1 MQNKMLIL
9 NFVLAIAVV
18 VLSVCL
24 VKSKGNCE
32 KEVNAE
38 QAVLDNIATRTSI
51 RDYEARPVEK
61 EKVEKLLKAAMAAP
75 TAMNRQPWHFVVV
88 DDRSVLNAIGG
99 EGPNAKKFQKAP
111 LAIVVCGDMS
121 KALEGDGRGFW
132 VQDASAATENLLLA
146 AHAMGLGAVW
156 TGGFPVQ
163 ERVDALRKTLALPD
177 SIVPLNAVA
186 IGYPAE
192 NPQPKDKFNAA
203 NISYNAYGKSLTD
216 ND

>member
-1 MQNKMLIL
+1 
-9 NFVLAIAVV
+9 
-18 VLSVCL
+18 
-24 VKSKGNCE
+24 
-32 KEVNAE
+32 
-38 QAVLDNIATRTSI
+38 
-51 RDYEARPVEK
+51 
-61 EKVEKLLKAAMAAP
+61 
-75 TAMNRQPWHFVVV
+75 
-88 DDRSVLNAIGG
+88 
-99 EGPNAKKFQKAP
+99 
-111 LAIVVCGDMS
+111 MS

-156 TGGFPVQ
+156 TGGFPAQ

-203 NISYNAYGKSLTD
+203 NISYSAYGKTLTD